1 MQMEEENDSD
11 YSSDREY
18 KKKKRKLNDNN
29 SNHLVQ
35 SSQLREEKD
44 YNLSFGNFRSDQ
56 KSSLKKKKNSP
67 EKIEKKGK
75 IISSHKK
82 G

>member
-1 MQMEEENDSD
+1 MEEEYDSD

-18 KKKKRKLNDNN
+18 RKKKRKLNDN
-29 SNHLVQ
+29 SNRVVQ
-35 SSQLREEKD
+35 SSQSREEKD
-44 YNLSFGNFRSDQ
+44 HNLSIGNFRSDQ

-75 IISSHKK
+75 ITSSHKK